1 MHVLTDQED
10 EAGYRHPDPVT
21 DQALEWV
28 LRLKAREA
36 DSTALNAWLAE
47 GADRGE
53 ALARVLA
60 LYDCPELTVATA
72 QTMPTEKPPIPASP
86 RPTATSWRLSPVALA
101 VAASLAVALMV
112 PLLVSGWFLGKRAD
126 YRTAAGEIVTIDL
139 PDGSRLQM
147 NSQTAV
153 TVDFE
158 DGRRA
163 VSLLQGE
170 AFFEVAHDSTRP
182 FTVTGGFGIVKV
194 TGTAFNV
201 AREAAADVVHLQSG
215 RVMLTRDDTQ
225 SSPVALSP
233 GQTAAVD
240 HSRISF
246 LPAEDGETRLAWREG
261 WIQLSAEPLRAALEE
276 IGRHTDLTI
285 VTLPTAVLDTPVSG
299 SFRIAEA
306 GAAIESVVT
315 AAGARIEHLPGGVI
329 FIH

>member
-1 MHVLTDQED
+1 MHALTDQED

-28 LRLKAREA
+28 LRLKAREVDTA
-36 DSTALNAWLAE
+36 ALNAWLAE

-72 QTMPTEKPPIPASP
+72 QAMPTEKPPIPAPS
-86 RPTATSWRLSPVALA
+86 RPIATSWRFSAVALA

-112 PLLVSGWFLGKRAD
+112 PLLVSDWFLGVRAD
-126 YRTAAGEIVTIDL
+126 YRTGAGEIVTIDL

-147 NSQTAV
+147 NSHTAV
-153 TVDFE
+153 TADFE

-170 AFFEVAHDSTRP
+170 AFFEVAHDATRP

-215 RVMLTRDDTQ
+215 RVMLTRDDAQ
-225 SSPVALSP
+225 SSAVALSP
-233 GQTAAVD
+233 GQTATVD
-240 HSRISF
+240 RSRISF

-285 VTLPTAVLDTPVSG
+285 VTLPTAALETPVSG

-306 GAAIESVVT
+306 SAAIESIAT
-315 AAGARIEHLPGGVI
+315 AAGARIEHLPGGII